1 MLQLNVC
8 VASIFYHKLN
18 FQELD
23 EFQIKPNADENEN
36 GNKSEGYSRK
46 VQVSF
51 FFFVGGPSKCFM
63 KIEHGPTL
71 VKGYPEILV
80 NKFL

>member
-51 FFFVGGPSKCFM
+51 FFFCWWPIKVFY
-63 KIEHGPTL
+63 ED
-71 VKGYPEILV
+71 
-80 NKFL
+80 